1 VGVEDWVDMVRVV
14 VPVPPEESVTL
25 NELRDRVRPAGEL
38 VVERVTVPAKPPR
51 LFNEMVDA
59 AEEPGEIVTDDGLAA
74 ILKSTTLTVT
84 VV

>member
-1 VGVEDWVDMVRVV
+1 MFRVL

-25 NELRDRVRPAGEL
+25 AELRDSVGPGGEL

-51 LFNEMVDA
+51 LFKEMADA

-74 ILKSTTLTVT
+74 ILKSTTLTET

>member
-1 VGVEDWVDMVRVV
+1 MVRVV

-25 NELRDRVRPAGEL
+25 EELRERVGPLGEL

-51 LFNEMVDA
+51 LFKETVDV
-59 AEEPGEIVTDDGLAA
+59 AEEPGEMIVDDGLAI

>member
-1 VGVEDWVDMVRVV
+1 MEVEDWVDMFRVV

-25 NELRDRVRPAGEL
+25 DELRDRVGPGGEL

-51 LFNEMVDA
+51 LFKVMVEVV
-59 AEEPGEIVTDDGLAA
+59 EEPGEIVTDDGLAA
-74 ILKSTTLTVT
+74 IPKSTTLTVT